1 MAKLHVIELKKDQD
15 VVKGIHDYLMD
26 KKWKAGVIVA
36 AVGSIYDVTINNPI
50 SHDNPPKL
58 QMTDIHELCEV
69 VSFMGEITRKE
80 DAPQGLLCQIAD
92 TPSDYIVHIHM
103 TCSHTDGT
111 VRGGGFRKATVL
123 RALNIYVLEM
133 E

>member
-1 MAKLHVIELKKDQD
+1 MPKLHIIELKKDQN
-15 VVKGIHDYLMD
+15 VVAGIHEYLMD
-26 KKWKAGVIVA
+26 KKWKGGVIVA

-50 SHDNPPKL
+50 THDNPPKL
-58 QMTDIHELCEV
+58 QTTTYNQLCEV
-69 VSFMGEITRKE
+69 TSFMGEITRKE
-80 DAPQGLLCQIAD
+80 DAPQGLPCQIAD

-111 VRGGGFRKATVL
+111 VIGGGFRVATVL
-123 RALNIYVLEM
+123 RALNVYVLEM

>member
-1 MAKLHVIELKKDQD
+1 MAKLHVIELKKDED
-15 VVKGIHDYLMD
+15 VMAGIHNYLME
-26 KKWKAGVIVA
+26 KKWKAAVITA
-36 AVGSIYDVTINNPI
+36 AIGSIYDVTVNNPI
-50 SHDNPPKL
+50 SHDSPPKL
-58 QMTDIHELCEV
+58 QMTHVDKLCEV

-80 DAPQGLLCQIAD
+80 DAPQGLPCIISD

-111 VRGGGFRKATVL
+111 VCGGGFRNAKVL
-123 RALNIYVLEM
+123 RALNIYALEI

>member
-1 MAKLHVIELKKDQD
+1 MPKLHVIALKKDED
-15 VVKGIHDYLMD
+15 VVGGIHNYLMD

-36 AVGSIYDVTINNPI
+36 GVGSIYNVTVNNPI
-50 SHDNPPKL
+50 SHDAPPKL
-58 QMTDIHELCEV
+58 LMTDVSELCEV

-80 DAPQGLLCQIAD
+80 DAPAGMPCIISD

-103 TCSHTDGT
+103 TCSHTNG
-111 VRGGGFRKATVL
+111 VVVGGGFRKATVL
-123 RALNIYVLEM
+123 RALNLYVLEM